1 MLMHISV
8 TYQQPDQIRTMF
20 AHLRSNPAANPDN
33 KYSYI
38 AASMRDRLRRNQSP
52 LLTGIDHSSAHVV
65 GMLAEIHM
73 REFACMMH
81 TLNQVNRVATKY
93 HEHAF
98 DNTDAYIEDQTPF
111 PQTHE
116 MNAEQ
121 RHAAQLLLGVGK
133 SYSEIN
139 VALRILDS
147 GSFQAAMKCSPEMC
161 AKLSQQFSA
170 NASMAEDAFDR
181 LNHITKHVWS
191 LVNLLA
197 FSNLFRFADH
207 IVLPNPEDSIFIP
220 HIPTQ
225 PVVEGIWCHACGA
238 RTDEKY
244 HKMTHP
250 NSTFNLCPTCF
261 NRPTMEETFDKLCEQ
276 EREQQKLEQQTVKFD
291 PSQYVCNECGKKF
304 DSADMHSPETGA
316 TEFYLCHKCGFKRD
330 HPDEYRQEF
339 PDDDE
344 DDDDEELGPAP
355 ESESESDNDDE
366 ANATHWLKT
375 VADWTAADRR
385 NKSEMNANTPQ
396 EQRTRFNEIAEMLAD
411 GKITT
416 EQACSLIEEL
426 RDAGIIADAMN
437 AQNEQQKGF
446 NEIAAVLADWKITT
460 EEACGLFTEWM
471 TEWMVVVKQ

>member
-1 MLMHISV
+1 MLV
-8 TYQQPDQIRTMF
+8 FQPTINNDINMF
-20 AHLRSNPAANPDN
+20 AHLRSNPAANYN
-33 KYSYI
+33 YI
-38 AASMRDRLRRNQSP
+38 TTCMRDNVRQNRAS

-81 TLNQVNRVATKY
+81 TLKQVNRVAGKY

-98 DNTDAYIEDQTPF
+98 DNTDAYIEGQF
-111 PQTHE
+111 PSQTHE

-147 GSFQAAMKCSPEMC
+147 GSFQAAMECSPEMC
-161 AKLSQQFSA
+161 AKLSQQFIA

-181 LNHITKHVWS
+181 LNHMTKHVWS

-220 HIPTQ
+220 YIPMQ

-261 NRPTMEETFDKLCEQ
+261 NRPTMGETFDKLCEQ
-276 EREQQKLEQQTVKFD
+276 EREQEREREREQQKLEQQTVKFD
-291 PSQYVCNECGKKF
+291 PSRHVCNECGKKF
-304 DSADMHSPETGA
+304 DPADMHHLIISPETGA
-316 TEFYLCHKCGFKRD
+316 TPFYLCHKCGFKRD
-330 HPDEYRQEF
+330 FPDEYRQEF
-339 PDDDE
+339 PDEDE
-344 DDDDEELGPAP
+344 DDEPA
-355 ESESESDNDDE
+355 SESDNDDE
-366 ANATHWLKT
+366 ANATYWLKT
-375 VADWTAADRR
+375 VDDWTAADRS
-385 NKSEMNANTPQ
+385 NKSEMNAQTMNTPQ
-396 EQRTRFNEIAEMLAD
+396 EQRTYFKEIAEMLAD
-411 GKITT
+411 EKITT
-416 EQACSLIEEL
+416 EHACSLIEDL
-426 RDAGIIADAMN
+426 RDAGVTAEVMYSHH
-437 AQNEQQKGF
+437 EQEKGF
-446 NEIAAVLADWKITT
+446 KEIAELLADRKITT
-460 EEACGLFTEWM
+460 EEACGLFTEWI
-471 TEWMVVVKQ
+471 TEWSGWLL